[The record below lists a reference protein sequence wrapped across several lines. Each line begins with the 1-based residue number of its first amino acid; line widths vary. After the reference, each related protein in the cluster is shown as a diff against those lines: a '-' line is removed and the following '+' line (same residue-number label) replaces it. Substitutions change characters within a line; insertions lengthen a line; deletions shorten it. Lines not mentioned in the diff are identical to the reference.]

1 VEEKAKVID
10 YWVAAGEMLPLP
22 TPHLFFVLWAATQTY
37 ADFEPQMRAVL
48 KRKRLAPADY

>member
-1 VEEKAKVID
+1 
-10 YWVAAGEMLPLP
+10 MRPLP